1 MSYATWA
8 AANREHLRAYHTEW
22 RKRNKMRL
30 AAYRTKG
37 VVRRKTYEAKSEVK
51 AKNTA
56 NVLRWQKENRDKV
69 NAKNARWRREHPE
82 ARSKE
87 SAERRARE
95 MNAPGSHTIAET
107 KRLLVEQGC
116 LCANP
121 FCRADL
127 RKTRRHLDHKTPLAR
142 GGSNGIENLQ
152 WLCGPCNESKGA
164 KDLDAWL
171 SLQKKAA

>member
-37 VVRRKTYEAKSEVK
+37 VVRRKTYEAKSEIK

-69 NAKNARWRREHPE
+69 NAWQRAWYYRNHERRKKQLRERARLYYGKNAGMEMLND
-82 ARSKE
+82 E
-87 SAERRARE
+87 S
-95 MNAPGSHTIAET
+95 
-107 KRLLVEQGC
+107 
-116 LCANP
+116 
-121 FCRADL
+121 
-127 RKTRRHLDHKTPLAR
+127 
-142 GGSNGIENLQ
+142 
-152 WLCGPCNESKGA
+152 
-164 KDLDAWL
+164 L
-171 SLQKKAA
+171 SD